1 MTTIST
7 DVFYDKSQ
15 KFYSGICTA
24 FRWLPQKF
32 KHFFERKKFN
42 LLVLS
47 VFVLEFFLASV
58 NLVYSLL
65 QDRSGISGN
74 FPTFIWKNRKESL
87 GLASLLKSYNPF
99 FLQNAA
105 CQPTDLFFSLSGGG
119 SHTKMVQLNTSS
131 CKDLLAAL

>member
-1 MTTIST
+1 MTRIST
-7 DVFYDKSQ
+7 YVFMTNHKS
-15 KFYSGICTA
+15 FIWA
-24 FRWLPQKF
+24 FVLHLDDFHTSYKW
-32 KHFFERKKFN
+32 KKFN
-42 LLVLS
+42 LVLG
-47 VFVLEFFLASV
+47 VFVLQFFLASV

-65 QDRSGISGN
+65 QGRSGISGN

-105 CQPTDLFFSLSGGG
+105 CQPADLLFSLSGGG